1 MLGLN
6 KCGDTTQHII
16 AVAVYRDGA
25 PVPAAQV
32 TVYDSTLQGNQR
44 VSTLS
49 PPTIDGSLAVAQIA
63 IASTN
68 ALGRFVVCV
77 AHHHEP
83 DVFELRMNDLEGSG
97 VVRFTGFGGIQA
109 VDLILGL
116 PKPDR

>member
-6 KCGDTTQHII
+6 KCGDTTQHVI

-25 PVPAAQV
+25 PVPAAHV
-32 TVYDSTLQGNQR
+32 TVYDSTVQGNARIATGAPTTPAGIVVAR
-44 VSTLS
+44 VAT
-49 PPTIDGSLAVAQIA
+49 
-63 IASTN
+63 ASTN

>member
-1 MLGLN
+1 MLALN
-6 KCGDTTQHII
+6 KCGDTTQHVI

-25 PVPAAQV
+25 PVRAAHV
-32 TVYDSTLQGNQR
+32 TIYDSTLQGNSR
-44 VSTLS
+44 ISTLS
-49 PPTIDGSLAVAQIA
+49 PPTPNGVVVVARIA